1 LADFSFDGARRCAR
15 FAPTSTL
22 ARRDDDQLP
31 FVHEERIAGQAMLL
45 DTCVYIDQ
53 MQNRT
58 PAILDDLVEARQIN
72 HSTVALQE
80 LMHTVGVLDPRDVRT
95 AGVIEAIRGQVRAI
109 PSHRLFTA
117 DADVLGRAA
126 LLAGIL
132 CRVQGYAGD
141 NKLRLLHD
149 CVLFLQAQKHG
160 LTVLTANV
168 GDFDFLLQLIPSGR
182 ALFYRKS

>member
-1 LADFSFDGARRCAR
+1 
-15 FAPTSTL
+15 
-22 ARRDDDQLP
+22 
-31 FVHEERIAGQAMLL
+31 MLL

-58 PAILDDLVEARQIN
+58 PQILDDLIEARQTN

-80 LMHTVGVLDPRDVRT
+80 LMHTVGVLDPRDPRT
-95 AGVIEAIRGQVRAI
+95 AGVIDAIRGQIGSI
-109 PSHRLFTA
+109 PSHRLFTP

-141 NKLRLLHD
+141 NKLRLLQD
-149 CVLFLQAQKHG
+149 CVLFLQAHKHG
-160 LTVLTANV
+160 LAILTGNI
-168 GDFDFLLQLIPSGR
+168 GDFDLLLQLIPSGR